1 MSKSLTDDEMMAA
14 WAKRITDWRDL
25 KPGMY
30 RYFYAMSGTYSD
42 IAVFGVTPDNQYE
55 YTTLDSKYRVMDRP
69 LTASLADAG
78 VKRLP
83 KDDRWLPNYLG
94 VNYIV
99 PLADAGGF

>member
-1 MSKSLTDDEMMAA
+1 MKKSLTNDEMMAG
-14 WAKRITDWRDL
+14 WVNRITDWRDL

-30 RYFYAMSGTYSD
+30 RYFYAMLGTYTD
-42 IAVFGVTPDNQYE
+42 IAVFGVTPDGEYE
-55 YTTLDSKYRVMDRP
+55 YTLLDSEYRFKMVP
-69 LTASLADAG
+69 TTGSLADAG

-99 PLADAGGF
+99 PLADIDD

>member
-1 MSKSLTDDEMMAA
+1 MSKNLTDDEMMAA

-30 RYFYAMSGTYSD
+30 RYFYARSRDYRD

-55 YTTLDSKYRVMDRP
+55 YTTLDSKCRMMDRP

-78 VKRLP
+78 VKRLS

-94 VNYIV
+94 INYIV